1 LRARPLVTKFRIGAL
16 VRRTVVCRADS
27 MQAKPGK
34 TLKMGDSYKVVDSRN
49 SSAFVL
55 IGEVL
60 MSCLLVVL
68 LSRMV

>member
-1 LRARPLVTKFRIGAL
+1 M
-16 VRRTVVCRADS
+16 VCRADS
-27 MQAKPGK
+27 KQAKPGK

-60 MSCLLVVL
+60 LSCLLVVL